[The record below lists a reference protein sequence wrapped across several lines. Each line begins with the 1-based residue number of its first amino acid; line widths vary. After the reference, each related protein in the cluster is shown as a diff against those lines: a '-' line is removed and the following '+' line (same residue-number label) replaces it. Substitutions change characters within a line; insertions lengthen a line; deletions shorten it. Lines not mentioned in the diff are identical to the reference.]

1 MNNNPLPVIDT
12 LDDISEVA
20 EKELTDGKGGE
31 D

>member
-1 MNNNPLPVIDT
+1 MNERLPVIDT

-20 EKELTDGKGGE
+20 EEELTDGRGGE